1 MYCREHYKV
10 LHTLLNSGYG
20 IARSRLHFHLAV
32 KSRRIGASRKKIAM
46 GMLLKRISISLLLM
60 TGMATAIAGPGSDRE
75 DHGGGRGARQQQR
88 GEQNR
93 PGRQPDQQQYR
104 HQQGN
109 GGQGASDGSRRPGRL
124 SPEEL
129 QALRRQINEA
139 GRDIYIPKR

>member
-10 LHTLLNSGYG
+10 LHTLLKSGYG

-32 KSRRIGASRKKIAM
+32 KFRRIGASRKKIAM

-60 TGMATAIAGPGSDRE
+60 TGMATAVAGPGSDRE
-75 DHGGGRGARQQQR
+75 DRGGGRGARQQQR

-104 HQQGN
+104 QQGN
-109 GGQGASDGSRRPGRL
+109 GGQGAPPDGSRRPGRL

-139 GRDIYIPKR
+139 GRDIYIPKH

>member
-10 LHTLLNSGYG
+10 LHTLLKSGYG

-32 KSRRIGASRKKIAM
+32 KSDRIGVLRKTIAM

-60 TGMATAIAGPGSDRE
+60 TSMAAAVAGPGSDRE
-75 DHGGGRGARQQQR
+75 DHNGGRGARQQQR

-93 PGRQPDQQQYR
+93 PARQPDQQQYR
-104 HQQGN
+104 QQGN
-109 GGQGASDGSRRPGRL
+109 GGQGAPDGSRRPGRL

-139 GRDIYIPKR
+139 GRDIYIPRR